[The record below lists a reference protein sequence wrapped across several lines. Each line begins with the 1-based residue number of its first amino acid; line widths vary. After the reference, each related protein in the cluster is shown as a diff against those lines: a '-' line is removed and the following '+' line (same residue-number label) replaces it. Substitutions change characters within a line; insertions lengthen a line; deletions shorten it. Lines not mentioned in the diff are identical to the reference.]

1 MSYKLRKILSKTLY
15 KNNLRPEEI
24 LDLYFIKSGK
34 KFIIQ
39 VGGNDGISGDPIRK
53 YLITPKDYKVIIFE
67 PLNYYFKK
75 IYDLYKNRLD
85 VEVINK
91 FVSEESNIKEM
102 FYINPEIC
110 DEMDG
115 DGPKNGWAHGQGS
128 VNKKFIETQIE
139 LNSFRGPRYRNNIQ
153 KYKNNIILQEV
164 NTTKISSLLIPDC
177 TENILI
183 IDSQGSELDVIL
195 SIDFKINKIDLIFYE
210 DISPD
215 SKNSR
220 TIRKILRQQNYIAFG
235 KLDNV
240 NQVYKKVKINNFIN
254 WFYINIQRILNV

>member
-15 KNNLRPEEI
+15 KKNLRPEEI
-24 LDLYFIKSGK
+24 LDLYFQKNAK

-39 VGGNDGISGDPIRK
+39 VGGNDGTSGDPLRK

-67 PLNYYFKK
+67 PLKYYFKK
-75 IYDLYKNRLD
+75 IYNLYKNRLD

-91 FVSEESNIKEM
+91 FVSNESNIKEM
-102 FYINPEIC
+102 FYINPEIA

-128 VNKKFIETQIE
+128 VNKNFIYTQIE

-153 KYKNNIILQEV
+153 KYKNNIISQEV
-164 NTTKISSLLIPDC
+164 NTTKISNLLIPDY
-177 TENILI
+177 TENLLI

-195 SIDFKINKIDLIFYE
+195 SIDFKVNKIDLIIYE
-210 DISPD
+210 DVFPD
-215 SKNSR
+215 SKNSK
-220 TIRKILRQQNYIAFG
+220 TIRKILRQQNFLAIG
-235 KLDNV
+235 KLENMD
-240 NQVYKKVKINNFIN
+240 QVYKKIKICSFIN